1 MAEPLN
7 ALFAADTIT
16 VSHTPGGGGASSDL
30 SGYWDQ
36 GHDEYET
43 DGYRP
48 TVHRVIT
55 NHFTFPAS
63 GVGIAEGDT
72 MQKSGLNYP
81 VLDVITDTVV
91 TTLTL
96 GQGIAKSAD
105 PGDVI
110 YDRGGDVIYDRNGDV
125 IYARTVLA

>member
-16 VSHTPGGGGASSDL
+16 VSHTPGGGGASSNL

-36 GHDEYET
+36 GHDEFET

-48 TVHRVIT
+48 TVHRAKT
-55 NHFTFPAS
+55 LHFTYKAADLS
-63 GVGIAEGDT
+63 VAEGDT
-72 MQKSGLNYP
+72 LATGGLNYP
-81 VLDVITDTVV
+81 VLDVQTDGTI

-96 GQGIAKSAD
+96 GQGLT
-105 PGDVI
+105 P
-110 YDRGGDVIYDRNGDV
+110 
-125 IYARTVLA
+125 